1 MAEFLIRK
9 REHFAEATKPAAW
22 TDLKWS
28 GRSLRGDVVEVRE
41 NGYWRIEALGTG
53 THGWNREAFALIQV
67 TNLSLETAR
76 PWQGSYSNA
85 TEAQPAT
92 VQFKNRY
99 RLGVWANVPWVKNM
113 VTVNGVTVEEWYY
126 IRSNTHT
133 SEPTSNSQW

>member
-22 TDLKWS
+22 NDLKWS
-28 GRSLRGDVVEVRE
+28 GRPLRGDIVEVRE

-67 TNLSLETAR
+67 TYLSLATAR
-76 PWQGSYSNA
+76 HWQGSYSNA
-85 TEAQPAT
+85 TEDQPAT
-92 VQFKNRY
+92 VWFKNRC
-99 RLGVWANVPWVKNM
+99 RLNAWANVPWEKNS

-126 IRSNTHT
+126 IRTNTHT
-133 SEPTSNSQW
+133 SVTPTDKVS